1 MDDIPGRCL
10 FVGSCCQHL
19 ELCLAQ
25 GWCLTS
31 FLNGW
36 THECVLGRPLFST
49 GRSEGDGALVSRPPE
64 LGRCAG
70 RPEKPPG
77 AVCVHPISTW
87 RQQPPS
93 PSPALASPTVRM
105 LPRKE
110 GSSRVPGGLWSW
122 LWGLGPLDSPT
133 GVAKDMRGLH
143 WRQYLVVVGEFLT
156 GRDTQLHGLHSH
168 LLRHVRVLGT
178 GRDRQSLSPGP
189 GPPGWPLW
197 PKRRTWTPAAA
208 LAQPRAELREM
219 THLLTGS
226 NRTSWAPRPGAS
238 LSPEG
243 WPRQEQAGLGNGL
256 PGLGA

>member
-1 MDDIPGRCL
+1 
-10 FVGSCCQHL
+10 
-19 ELCLAQ
+19 
-25 GWCLTS
+25 
-31 FLNGW
+31 
-36 THECVLGRPLFST
+36 
-49 GRSEGDGALVSRPPE
+49 
-64 LGRCAG
+64 
-70 RPEKPPG
+70 
-77 AVCVHPISTW
+77 
-87 RQQPPS
+87 
-93 PSPALASPTVRM
+93 M

-197 PKRRTWTPAAA
+197 PKRRTGTPAAA

-226 NRTSWAPRPGAS
+226 NRASWAPRPGSSLSLQKAGPGRSGPAWEMVYQAWEPEGRGLCDGGCSPSCLSGSFSAHLADGPPSTLPSSPVLAS
-238 LSPEG
+238 LGIPARSG
-243 WPRQEQAGLGNGL
+243 G
-256 PGLGA
+256 